1 MNNRKKDLIISI
13 VSILL
18 CIIFTILVMVIDV
31 EKIGPNGTL
40 VGFSFLNGLVSKIIG
55 VNMNWYKM
63 TEIIGLF
70 PIIIAFIYA
79 LLGLIQFI
87 KRKSI
92 FKVDREIFL
101 LGIFYGIVI
110 FIYVFF
116 EKFIINYRPTLIEGK
131 LEASYPSSHTMMSIF
146 ICISSIMVNK
156 YLIKNIKL
164 RKVLDLFLIILTLL
178 IVVGRIISGVHW
190 FTDIVGGLLI
200 SITLLKIFSLFIDK
214 KKKINS

>member
-101 LGIFYGIVI
+101 LGLS
-110 FIYVFF
+110 
-116 EKFIINYRPTLIEGK
+116 LI
-131 LEASYPSSHTMMSIF
+131 HI
-146 ICISSIMVNK
+146 
-156 YLIKNIKL
+156 
-164 RKVLDLFLIILTLL
+164 
-178 IVVGRIISGVHW
+178 
-190 FTDIVGGLLI
+190 
-200 SITLLKIFSLFIDK
+200 
-214 KKKINS
+214 